1 MFHCSILNS
10 FWDMA
15 HFVIF
20 TYYRPVTLTFN
31 WVTLK
36 KFELIAY
43 TLGTLYIKTYI
54 VLLLKSFEIK
64 NSELIQVQ
72 FLATLS
78 YNGDLCWK
86 QFFARYIVMVHCI
99 WFKMHMTMAPHETLL
114 CEFFAN
120 FHSLFVKTVHEN
132 VKKCPTTP
140 C

>member
-1 MFHCSILNS
+1 
-10 FWDMA
+10 MA

-78 YNGDLCWK
+78 YNGDALK
-86 QFFARYIVMVHCI
+86 KLV
-99 WFKMHMTMAPHETLL
+99 
-114 CEFFAN
+114 
-120 FHSLFVKTVHEN
+120 FHQLYLYSES
-132 VKKCPTTP
+132 
-140 C
+140 